1 MNDIHSNKTTTN
13 NQSYIGVEQERLK
26 EQPEGPFYRATK
38 STGRQQTKNL
48 IITACY
54 TQVVNLWNTLSP
66 QFGKEGQKMFW
77 QRSEVDIET
86 KAAVASSFTSES
98 PCQVCKLGHIGP
110 SLCVCRRGVWNVC
123 SHLVQAALIEP
134 SHPRNPTRTPA
145 TTQHEKT

>member
-54 TQVVNLWNTLSP
+54 TQVRQFMKYPQSP
-66 QFGKEGQKMFW
+66 VWE
-77 QRSEVDIET
+77 
-86 KAAVASSFTSES
+86 
-98 PCQVCKLGHIGP
+98 
-110 SLCVCRRGVWNVC
+110 RGAKNV
-123 SHLVQAALIEP
+123 LA
-134 SHPRNPTRTPA
+134 
-145 TTQHEKT
+145 EK